1 MLRRA
6 FPALLLTA
14 ITAPAFAQ
22 PPAESVP
29 LLREIKQ
36 WVIGCDNLRNCHA
49 LSAPSGV
56 DEEDYSSLTLHI
68 WHQAGP
74 QGYLRLRFDHR
85 GEALDLATL
94 QLDSQPLGQALTQG
108 LHVELDDQGGDP
120 EVQSFGVIEDAAA
133 RRWLQRL
140 RNGERLQLPGDKDA
154 HVSLSGLSASLLLM
168 DAVQGRVDNVTALA
182 RPGKGVANDVPARLP
197 TPVLRKFP
205 GAPALTAQEQA
216 GLVEAALRTITQEDN
231 GTGAEPE
238 AEAGALTAQQAMTVV
253 RYDCAAYNCEY
264 DVVSRQRQAPYAQT
278 PIDIEPLP
286 LNGAALQGSVG
297 YDAATGTLSYFYK
310 QRGIGDCGGGGV
322 WVFDGKGFQLSE
334 FHMMPRCTGVAYGDW
349 PALWTSVPAP

>member
-1 MLRRA
+1 MLRPA
-6 FPALLLTA
+6 ILALLLTSA
-14 ITAPAFAQ
+14 AAPAVAQ

-36 WVIGCDNLRNCHA
+36 WVVGCDNLRNCHA

-56 DEEDYSSLTLHI
+56 DEEDYSSLTLHL

-85 GEALDLATL
+85 GQDVDLSTLLLDG
-94 QLDSQPLGQALTQG
+94 QPLGLELTRD

-120 EVQSFGVIEDAAA
+120 EVHAYGVIEDAAA

-140 RNGERLQLPGDKDA
+140 RNGERLQLPGDEAA

-182 RPGKGVANDVPARLP
+182 RPGKRAASEVPPRAP
-197 TPVLRKFP
+197 TPVLRRFVTP
-205 GAPALTAQEQA
+205 PSLTTQEQA
-216 GLVEAALRTITQEDN
+216 GLVAAALQAVKPEE
-231 GTGAEPE
+231 GESE

-253 RYDCAAYNCEY
+253 RYDCAAYNCEF
-264 DVVSRQRQAPYAQT
+264 DVNSRQRQAPYET
-278 PIDIEPLP
+278 TSLDLEPLP
-286 LNGAALQGSVG
+286 LDGAALQGSVG
-297 YDAATGTLSYFYK
+297 YDEASGTLSYFYK
-310 QRGIGDCGGGGV
+310 QRGIGDCGGGGS
-322 WVFDGKGFQLSE
+322 WVFDGERFRLRE
-334 FHMMPRCTGVAYGDW
+334 FHMMPRCTGVGYGDW
-349 PALWTSVPAP
+349 PSLWSTLPGP